1 MHSLILQQK
10 SKIYWDNPRM
20 LTIGHIYVF
29 TTDTVC
35 RYKISP

>member
-1 MHSLILQQK
+1 
-10 SKIYWDNPRM
+10 M

-35 RYKISP
+35 RYKLARRQGGDQGEVDTLR